1 MAMAGTGRR
10 DTKPSA
16 LTIALGALLL
26 LAGLGVVWVV
36 VRAFAA
42 YLRTVQSDLAVA
54 LIAAVLAGVGSVIT
68 LVLTKRYETKASVR
82 ESIRSKKV
90 PVYEELVSMFF
101 RILNSSTPGS
111 ALLNE
116 AELRTL
122 FITSTEKLTIWG
134 SEELI
139 ASFVAFRENLSTGKA
154 TGVAAMFELED
165 LLLAVRKDLGHSN
178 EGLARGDILRM
189 FVTDIDKHLIPKKDV
204 GTSTRPSAQPQ

>member
-165 LLLAVRKDLGHSN
+165 LLLASHG
-178 EGLARGDILRM
+178 A
-189 FVTDIDKHLIPKKDV
+189 
-204 GTSTRPSAQPQ
+204 TSCGCS

>member
-82 ESIRSKKV
+82 
-90 PVYEELVSMFF
+90 
-101 RILNSSTPGS
+101 
-111 ALLNE
+111 
-116 AELRTL
+116 
-122 FITSTEKLTIWG
+122 
-134 SEELI
+134 
-139 ASFVAFRENLSTGKA
+139 
-154 TGVAAMFELED
+154 
-165 LLLAVRKDLGHSN
+165 
-178 EGLARGDILRM
+178 
-189 FVTDIDKHLIPKKDV
+189 
-204 GTSTRPSAQPQ
+204 